1 MSGRRD
7 LRMRGTTRNGTV
19 QRRARAVGCTVL
31 LLLATVATGEA
42 AAAPTKPSAAV
53 QLAVG
58 VPYSSTIDRDVAAT
72 EWLKLPQ
79 YMRPGDSL
87 TLASDSSRS
96 SIRYCLVPVID
107 DFDQADTETACDG
120 PGYTSEYEH
129 ADVGMGKFRRTLEW
143 SREAGPGM
151 LLVAPGCGFCG
162 ADVWTYSV
170 TIEQVITRVNIG
182 TARLERSPRNVALTA
197 SATFG
202 DNTPAADGIPG
213 RLLWRIGSEDDLQP
227 LAQATTAGGQLA
239 LSGTLPQE
247 AAGKTVELSACV
259 DQVGGGDP
267 RCTAQSV
274 KIDPDPIP
282 SLATSRLKMNRT
294 RVISAPVTCA
304 PVFAPNGCRGIL
316 ELTTRRALSFRGR
329 LGPVRLARQRFAIPA
344 GQTTR
349 IAVRLGKQQPKRER
363 KASRAARR
371 KAIIRLDGQSGR
383 ASRNVRL
390 AF

>member
-1 MSGRRD
+1 
-7 LRMRGTTRNGTV
+7 MRGTPRHATV
-19 QRRARAVGCTVL
+19 RRRARAAGCAVL
-31 LLLATVATGEA
+31 LLLTTVATGEA
-42 AAAPTKPSAAV
+42 AAAPPTKPSAAA

-58 VPYSSTIDRDVAAT
+58 IPYSSTIDRDVAAQ

-107 DFDQADTETACDG
+107 DFDAADTATACDG
-120 PGYTSEYEH
+120 PGYPSEFDH
-129 ADVGMGKFRRTLEW
+129 ADVSSGMYRRTIEW
-143 SREAGPGM
+143 SRQAGPGM

-202 DNTPAADGIPG
+202 DNTPAADGIAG
-213 RLLWRIGSEDDLQP
+213 QLLWRIGSSDDLQP

-239 LSGTLPQE
+239 FGGTLPQE

-259 DQVGGGDP
+259 NQVGGGDP

-274 KIDPDPIP
+274 KVDPDPIP
-282 SLATSRLKMNRT
+282 TLITSRLKMNRR
-294 RVISAPVTCA
+294 RVILAPVTCA
-304 PVFAPNGCRGIL
+304 AVFAPNGCRGTL
-316 ELTTRRALSFRGR
+316 ELTTRRSLSFRGR
-329 LGPVRLARQRFAIPA
+329 SGLVRLARQRFAIPA

-349 IAVRLGKQQPKRER
+349 IAVRLGKQQARLVR
-363 KASRAARR
+363 KVRRARAA
-371 KAIIRLDGQSGR
+371 KATIRLDGQPGR
-383 ASRNVRL
+383 ATRNVSL
-390 AF
+390 GL

>member
-1 MSGRRD
+1 
-7 LRMRGTTRNGTV
+7 MRW
-19 QRRARAVGCTVL
+19 RAVGCMAL
-31 LLLATVATGEA
+31 LMLTAVVTGEA

-53 QLAVG
+53 PLAVG

-129 ADVGMGKFRRTLEW
+129 ADVDAGKYRRTLEW
-143 SREAGPGM
+143 SRQAGPGM

-182 TARLERSPRNVALTA
+182 TARLERSPRTVALTA

-213 RLLWRIGSEDDLQP
+213 QLLWRMGSGADLQP
-227 LAQATTAGGQLA
+227 LSQATTAGGQVA
-239 LSGTLPQE
+239 FSGTLPRE
-247 AAGKTVELSACV
+247 AAGRTVELSACV
-259 DQVGGGDP
+259 NQVGGGDP

-274 KIDPDPIP
+274 KIDPDPLP
-282 SLATSRLKMNRT
+282 SLTTSRLRMNRR
-294 RVISAPVTCA
+294 RVISAPVTCS
-304 PVFAPNGCRGIL
+304 PVFAPGGCRGTL

-329 LGPVRLARQRFAIPA
+329 LAPVRLARQRYAIPA

-349 IAVRLGKQQPKRER
+349 IAVRLGKRQAQLVR
-363 KASRAARR
+363 KVRRARAAT
-371 KAIIRLDGQSGR
+371 ATIRLDGQSGR
-383 ASRNVRL
+383 ATRSVRL